1 MQYRILILSKSQKC
15 QTIRPANIFYGNI
28 KTHCDLKKLANA
40 EKAKLTPIEAARL
53 MLGSAYETHKT
64 NANHKNAV
72 DLSQY
77 KNLPLLESSF
87 FVPNINHVTNIDPIV
102 MQIIPIPKLISS

>member
-1 MQYRILILSKSQKC
+1 M
-15 QTIRPANIFYGNI
+15 
-28 KTHCDLKKLANA
+28 ANA
-40 EKAKLTPIEAARL
+40 EKAKLTPTEATRL
-53 MLGSAYETHKT
+53 MPGSAYETHKT

-87 FVPNINHVTNIDPIV
+87 FAPNIIHVTNIDPIV